1 MSKKWFQVC
10 YFKKILLPCALFIP
24 LTLTSCTPDVK
35 RGREY
40 FDTHADVYLWKC
52 NELEKFFFHSKA
64 FGIQNPGYTHTYNY
78 PHNYLSPLSIA
89 PLNSPSSWEYFD
101 GFLSENLITDAK
113 MNTGLS
119 QYWKKMWESFYDR
132 SVVFWKHT
140 DYYDVYF
147 CYRFINVI
155 ESTDDKI
162 RSLANPREFTTN
174 WTLETELKEE
184 DIHFFPIDTEVE
196 NFPDDVLLRYNG
208 IKSFFLSN
216 NKLTFN
222 SLRYTDEYESIY
234 PFGALIQQLKWV
246 NHFDKRRNITIH
258 KLTLNN

>member
-1 MSKKWFQVC
+1 MPE
-10 YFKKILLPCALFIP
+10 FKC
-24 LTLTSCTPDVK
+24 
-35 RGREY
+35 GRKY
-40 FDTHADVYLWKC
+40 FDTHADYYLWKS
-52 NELEKFFFHSKA
+52 NELEKSFFHSKA
-64 FGIQNPGYTHTYNY
+64 FGIQRVTYLPYDNY
-78 PHNYLSPLSIA
+78 PHNYLLPLSIT
-89 PLNSPSSWEYFD
+89 PLNSPPSWEYFD
-101 GFLSENLITDAK
+101 VFLSENLITDAK
-113 MNTGLS
+113 MNTELS
-119 QYWKKMWESFYDR
+119 EYWKKMWESFYDR

-162 RSLANPREFTTN
+162 RSIINPREFATN

-184 DIHFFPIDTEVE
+184 DIYFFPTDTEVE

-222 SLRYTDEYESIY
+222 SSVMRYVDKSMY
-234 PFGALIQQLKWV
+234 PTGVPQQPLEWV
-246 NHFDKRRNITIH
+246 NHFDKR
-258 KLTLNN
+258 